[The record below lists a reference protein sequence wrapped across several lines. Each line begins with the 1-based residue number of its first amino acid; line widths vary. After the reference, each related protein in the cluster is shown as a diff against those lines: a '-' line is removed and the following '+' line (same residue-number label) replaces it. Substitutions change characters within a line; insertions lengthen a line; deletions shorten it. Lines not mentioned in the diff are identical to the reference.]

1 MSVSKNPTPTS
12 TIIETDGPREALKM
26 VALGQANVTVLNSGV
41 GNYLI
46 LEHGYNNL
54 KIADYAFIGETG
66 DEDAFFVGVR
76 NDWPELVS
84 ILNKAIGA
92 LDKAE
97 THNLIRKWAVGG
109 DDKKESLDTLSEEE
123 QTFLKA
129 HLVIRVHNEKDWP
142 PFNYFEYGIPRGLSI
157 DYMDLVA
164 AKLGVTI
171 EYITGPSWSE
181 FLGLVKRKEP
191 DVMLNIVKTED
202 RMKYLLYTEPY
213 IKNPNVIVSSEKS
226 PYETIE
232 TLFGKT
238 VAFHKGFFYEEVL
251 TKSFP
256 QIKRLPVE
264 DTLASLKAVTFGR
277 ADAALGEARFFFLNT
292 EDIFPNIGFL
302 VINPDHVSIGS
313 TRDANLGTRNLIS
326 KQNLELLQQAFQG
339 KVGFVPPMTSDVDLG
354 NSSKSDNTGKPPTMF
369 FIGPV
374 QDADGRVL
382 AVMTLRVAPWKD
394 FARALKSFGGSRE
407 SYAFDRHGVM
417 LSSSRFEDQLR
428 RIGLLAEDQASALSI
443 EIRDPGGNMVEG
455 YRPAIE
461 RSQQPLTQLVES
473 ALGLRQ
479 QMEKTGISQ
488 GHSAVESNIK
498 GYRDYRGALVF
509 GAWLWNAD
517 LDIGLAVEVDVD
529 EALSH
534 WDLPWSC
541 PWGRYY
547 SF

>member
-66 DEDAFFVGVR
+66 DEDAFFVWVR

-97 THNLIRKWAVGG
+97 THNLIRKWTVGG

-238 VAFHKGFFYEEVL
+238 VAFPKGFFYEEVL

-277 ADAALGEARFFFLNT
+277 ADAALG
-292 EDIFPNIGFL
+292 
-302 VINPDHVSIGS
+302 
-313 TRDANLGTRNLIS
+313 
-326 KQNLELLQQAFQG
+326 
-339 KVGFVPPMTSDVDLG
+339 
-354 NSSKSDNTGKPPTMF
+354 
-369 FIGPV
+369 
-374 QDADGRVL
+374 
-382 AVMTLRVAPWKD
+382 
-394 FARALKSFGGSRE
+394 
-407 SYAFDRHGVM
+407 
-417 LSSSRFEDQLR
+417 
-428 RIGLLAEDQASALSI
+428 
-443 EIRDPGGNMVEG
+443 
-455 YRPAIE
+455 
-461 RSQQPLTQLVES
+461 
-473 ALGLRQ
+473 
-479 QMEKTGISQ
+479 
-488 GHSAVESNIK
+488 
-498 GYRDYRGALVF
+498 
-509 GAWLWNAD
+509 
-517 LDIGLAVEVDVD
+517 
-529 EALSH
+529 
-534 WDLPWSC
+534 
-541 PWGRYY
+541 
-547 SF
+547 